1 MLISIDT
8 EQVKQQKYRENRYP
22 IKSLTVP
29 SKTYNKVPI
38 QQYYI
43 VGTPNPPPPNPPP
56 TPFLIE
62 IASHLVASIATRN
75 DDFKDTLKALGEFK
89 NKQKKCMK

>member
-8 EQVKQQKYRENRYP
+8 EQVKQQKFRENRYP

-43 VGTPNPPPPNPPP
+43 VGTPNPPPPPP
-56 TPFLIE
+56 TPFPIE